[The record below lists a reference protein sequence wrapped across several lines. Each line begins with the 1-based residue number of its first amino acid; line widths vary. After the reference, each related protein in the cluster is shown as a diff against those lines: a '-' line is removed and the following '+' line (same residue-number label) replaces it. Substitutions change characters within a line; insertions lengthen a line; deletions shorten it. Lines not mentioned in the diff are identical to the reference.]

1 MCISIDIMSDAAAAL
16 NNKLVVITR
25 KTLSEGEMSLYGLT
39 GLLVYIQTMI
49 CVLLKNLTSYEEESE
64 VDAH

>member
-1 MCISIDIMSDAAAAL
+1 MSDAAAAL
-16 NNKLVVITR
+16 NNTPAVITR

-39 GLLVYIQTMI
+39 GLSVYIQTMI

-64 VDAH
+64 EDAR